1 MAEQLT
7 QIRTHLNLKK
17 SPLSIPVTFK
27 PTLPSP
33 SPDINQSP
41 STPTRVILPTE
52 MIDRIV
58 DEKINGMMDEM
69 SEEIVGQF
77 NNLTQSINVLN
88 QTLQTVTQSINDMS
102 KSIIPQNAI
111 DSSKIYSNK
120 EIPTKIGNRTFS
132 LNQSPHTG
140 SEHIYINGLLIQ
152 DGASVDYTIADN
164 IIIFDENVPIDTKI
178 VCTYYYFL
186 EETLQGYIDRETPTG
201 NINGGNNI
209 YNLSRIP
216 LEGTEHVYLNG
227 LLQEKGVD
235 ADYTLTG
242 TTLTFAYS
250 PLEDSLIQCTYKY
263 SIAPPTRVLS
273 YKEIPQGNI
282 NGTNTT
288 FVLDFAPAE
297 NSEHVYLNGL
307 LQEKD
312 LDYTVVGKNLI
323 FNLPVRFGNKLTCT
337 YYYYLT

>member
-1 MAEQLT
+1 MAEQLLQVKT
-7 QIRTHLNLKK
+7 RLNAKRTPIK
-17 SPLSIPVTFK
+17 IPIDFS
-27 PTLPSP
+27 PTLPIIVP
-33 SPDINQSP
+33 NV
-41 STPTRVILPTE
+41 TPPPPKITIPTE
-52 MIDRIV
+52 MIDMMVNERV
-58 DEKINGMMDEM
+58 NGIAGEMMNQVN
-69 SEEIVGQF
+69 S
-77 NNLTQSINVLN
+77 LT
-88 QTLQTVTQSINDMS
+88 
-102 KSIIPQNAI
+102 QNAI

-132 LNQSPHTG
+132 LNQSPYAG

-152 DGASVDYTIADN
+152 DGISVDYTIADN
-164 IIIFDENVPIDTKI
+164 VIIFDENVPVDTKI

-186 EETLQGYIDRETPTG
+186 EESLQGYIDREIPTG
-201 NINGGNNI
+201 NINGENNT

-227 LLQEKGVD
+227 LLQEKGID
-235 ADYTLTG
+235 ADYTLTD

-288 FVLDFAPAE
+288 FVLDFIPAE

-312 LDYTVVGKNLI
+312 LDYVVEGKNII

-337 YYYYLT
+337 YYFYLT

>member
-1 MAEQLT
+1 MAEQLL
-7 QIRTHLNLKK
+7 QVRTRLNARHAPIK
-17 SPLSIPVTFK
+17 IPVDFS
-27 PTLPSP
+27 PTLPMIVP
-33 SPDINQSP
+33 NV
-41 STPTRVILPTE
+41 TPPPPPPPKITIPTE
-52 MIDRIV
+52 MIDMMVNERV
-58 DEKINGMMDEM
+58 NGIAGEMMNQVN
-69 SEEIVGQF
+69 S
-77 NNLTQSINVLN
+77 LT
-88 QTLQTVTQSINDMS
+88 
-102 KSIIPQNAI
+102 QNAI

-132 LNQSPHTG
+132 LNQSPYAG

-152 DGASVDYTIADN
+152 DGISVDYTIADN
-164 IIIFDENVPIDTKI
+164 VIIFDENVPVDTKI

-186 EETLQGYIDRETPTG
+186 EESLQGYIDREIPTG
-201 NINGGNNI
+201 NINGENNT

-227 LLQEKGVD
+227 LLQEKGID
-235 ADYTLTG
+235 ADYTLTD

-263 SIAPPTRVLS
+263 SIAPSTRVLS

-288 FVLDFAPAE
+288 FVLDFIPAE

-312 LDYTVVGKNLI
+312 LDYVVEGKNII

-337 YYYYLT
+337 YYFHLT

>member
-7 QIRTHLNLKK
+7 RVRTHLNARKPSVK
-17 SPLSIPVTFK
+17 IPTDFNPLLSN
-27 PTLPSP
+27 PTPPPPPSR
-33 SPDINQSP
+33 I
-41 STPTRVILPTE
+41 IIPTE
-52 MIDRIV
+52 MID
-58 DEKINGMMDEM
+58 MMVSERVNNITGEM
-69 SEEIVGQF
+69 MGQF
-77 NNLTQSINVLN
+77 NNLTQSISLLT
-88 QTLQTVTQSINDMS
+88 QTIQTVTQSINDMS

-132 LNQSPHTG
+132 LNCVPHIG
-140 SEHIYINGLLIQ
+140 SEHIYINGLLTQ
-152 DGASVDYTIADN
+152 DGTTVDYTIVDN
-164 IIIFDENVPIDTKI
+164 VIIFDENVPIDTKI

-186 EETLQGYIDRETPTG
+186 EESLQGYIDREIPTG
-201 NINGGNNI
+201 NINGENNT

-216 LEGTEHVYLNG
+216 LEGTEHIYLNG
-227 LLQEKGVD
+227 LLQEKGVN
-235 ADYTLTG
+235 ADYTLTD

-250 PLEDSLIQCTYKY
+250 PLEASLIQCTYKY
-263 SIAPPTRVLS
+263 SIAPPVRVLS

-282 NGTNTT
+282 NGSNTIFT
-288 FVLDFAPAE
+288 LDFSPAE

-312 LDYTVVGKNLI
+312 LDYVVEGKNII

>member
-1 MAEQLT
+1 MAEQLS
-7 QIRTHLNLKK
+7 QVRTRLNARHAPIKL
-17 SPLSIPVTFK
+17 PVDFS
-27 PTLPSP
+27 PTLPISIPNITPPP
-33 SPDINQSP
+33 SKI
-41 STPTRVILPTE
+41 TIPTE
-52 MIDRIV
+52 MIDMMVNERV
-58 DEKINGMMDEM
+58 NGIAGEMMNQ
-69 SEEIVGQF
+69 V
-77 NNLTQSINVLN
+77 NNLTQSINILT
-88 QTLQTVTQSINDMS
+88 QTIQTVTQSINDIS
-102 KSIIPQNAI
+102 KNIIPQNAI

-132 LNQSPHTG
+132 LNQSPYAG

-152 DGASVDYTIADN
+152 DGVSVDYTIADN
-164 IIIFDENVPIDTKI
+164 VIIFDENVPVDTKI

-186 EETLQGYIDRETPTG
+186 EESLQGYIDREIPIG
-201 NINGGNNI
+201 NINGENNT

-312 LDYTVVGKNLI
+312 LDYVVEGKNII

-337 YYYYLT
+337 YYYYLA